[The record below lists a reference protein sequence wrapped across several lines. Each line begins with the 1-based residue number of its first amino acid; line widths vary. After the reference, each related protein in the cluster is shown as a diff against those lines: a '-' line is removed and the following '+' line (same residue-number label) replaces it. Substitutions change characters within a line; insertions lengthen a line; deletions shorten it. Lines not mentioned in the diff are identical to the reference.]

1 MPYYNN
7 LLAWKLIK
15 LINYTTTDLK
25 GAYIKIEN
33 FLQSS
38 EKATSLV

>member
-7 LLAWKLIK
+7 FWKLIK

-25 GAYIKIEN
+25 RAYIKIEN
-33 FLQSS
+33 ILPSS
-38 EKATSLV
+38 KKATSLV